1 VNETFTPR
9 KFERQHKPLNRLKF
23 DSMITIRR
31 TLSTSQLLEQMTYKE
46 AMSSTK
52 KQDLENVI
60 AK

>member
-1 VNETFTPR
+1 
-9 KFERQHKPLNRLKF
+9 
-23 DSMITIRR
+23 MITIRR